1 MPQTS
6 QGSQAGEGDG
16 GDTPV
21 ARPPQQPPRWAWW
34 LVGIVI
40 PLVGILVTV
49 LTVPSPPSAAPPPS
63 GTPSSSAPAPGSAT
77 PSTSPPPLPAGLFR
91 LTNVD
96 SRMCLSPPPGNPVA
110 AAGLIQSDCDGRPE
124 QFWRLHREGTD
135 ETAAA
140 VHSLRN
146 EHTGLCL
153 SVDGAHKEND
163 VTVTHYLCGDDKGL
177 FPDQFW
183 SFRYDTARHGWKLVS
198 RNSGKCVAL
207 PAGSGDGEQALQE
220 DCDGDTWLLWRT

>member
-1 MPQTS
+1 M
-6 QGSQAGEGDG
+6 
-16 GDTPV
+16 
-21 ARPPQQPPRWAWW
+21 
-34 LVGIVI
+34 I

-77 PSTSPPPLPAGLFR
+77 PPASPPPLPAGLFR

-96 SRMCLSPPPGNPVA
+96 SRMCLSPPPGNPIA
-110 AAGLIQSDCDGRPE
+110 AAGLIQSDCDGR
-124 QFWRLHREGTD
+124 
-135 ETAAA
+135 
-140 VHSLRN
+140 
-146 EHTGLCL
+146 
-153 SVDGAHKEND
+153 
-163 VTVTHYLCGDDKGL
+163 
-177 FPDQFW
+177 PDQFW